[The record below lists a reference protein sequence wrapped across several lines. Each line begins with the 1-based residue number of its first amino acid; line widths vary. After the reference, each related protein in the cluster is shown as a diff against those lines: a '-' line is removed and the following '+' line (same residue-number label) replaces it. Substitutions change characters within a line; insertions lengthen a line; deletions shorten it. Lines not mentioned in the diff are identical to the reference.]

1 MGEFNK
7 QLSLVFTNTLDNNDK
22 IEKLRDSLDKIDR
35 GIKKYLDTMLIEMRN
50 RDQMGEL
57 AAKIT
62 QEVKDSLGSLNPD
75 QSLKEIREEINVLKV
90 RNKCEEITIA
100 NIRDL
105 AVGVKHK
112 LEQSR
117 TDILISH
124 LRI

>member
-1 MGEFNK
+1 MGEFNE

-90 RNKCEEITIA
+90 RSKCEEITIA

>member
-1 MGEFNK
+1 MGEFNE

-90 RNKCEEITIA
+90 RNK
-100 NIRDL
+100 
-105 AVGVKHK
+105 
-112 LEQSR
+112 
-117 TDILISH
+117 
-124 LRI
+124 